1 MLELKGKTNKLVFS
15 LFALMSTCKM
25 NGFIII
31 ISAILVISFLSVIGS
46 QQSLQKAIAQNMTMM
61 MGNKTTA
68 NADTLMTKIRNM
80 GNATSG
86 NGGSSSGA
94 NMTNASAASGVMIGN
109 KSS

>member
-1 MLELKGKTNKLVFS
+1 MGKY
-15 LFALMSTCKM
+15 KM
-25 NGFIII
+25 NGFII
-31 ISAILVISFLSVIGS
+31 ISAILVISFLSVIGN
-46 QQSLQKAIAQNMTMM
+46 QQSLQKAVAQNMTMM

-86 NGGSSSGA
+86 SGGGGSGA
-94 NMTNASAASGVMIGN
+94 NTTNASAASGVMMGN

>member
-1 MLELKGKTNKLVFS
+1 
-15 LFALMSTCKM
+15 
-25 NGFIII
+25 
-31 ISAILVISFLSVIGS
+31 
-46 QQSLQKAIAQNMTMM
+46 MTMM
-61 MGNKTTA
+61 ENKITA

-86 NGGSSSGA
+86 NGGGSSSGA

>member
-1 MLELKGKTNKLVFS
+1 LKGKTNKFVLSF
-15 LFALMSTCKM
+15 FALMSACKT
-25 NGFIII
+25 NGIIII
-31 ISAILVISFLSVIGS
+31 ISAILVISFLSVIGN

-61 MGNKTTA
+61 MGNKSIA

-86 NGGSSSGA
+86 A

-109 KSS
+109 TSG

>member
-1 MLELKGKTNKLVFS
+1 LKGKTNKFVLS
-15 LFALMSTCKM
+15 LFALMSTCKT

-31 ISAILVISFLSVIGS
+31 SAVLVISFLSVIDN
-46 QQSLQKAIAQNMTMM
+46 QQSLQKAIAQNMTTMM
-61 MGNKTTA
+61 ANKTTA

-80 GNATSG
+80 GNATSAG
-86 NGGSSSGA
+86 